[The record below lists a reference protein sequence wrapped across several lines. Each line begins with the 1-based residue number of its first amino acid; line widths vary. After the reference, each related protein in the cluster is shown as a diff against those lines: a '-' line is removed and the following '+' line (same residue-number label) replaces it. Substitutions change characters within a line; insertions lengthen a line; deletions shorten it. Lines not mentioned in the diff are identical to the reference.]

1 MESVQQLSR
10 EAIEDFKAIYE
21 LEFGEMLSDAAAQ
34 EMALRVLR
42 LFALLAKPLPSGASG
57 QTIEPENRFRVD

>member
-1 MESVQQLSR
+1 MEPVQQLSR

-21 LEFGEMLSDAAAQ
+21 VEFDEKLSDAAAQ

-42 LFALLAKPLPSGASG
+42 LFALMAKPLPAQAAGPSN
-57 QTIEPENRFRVD
+57 EPESSFAG